1 VTIEAAR
8 KNTDFSP
15 KELNMRLKYLSNL
28 ALLSTALVLTVI
40 GSCFAGSGGG
50 CISAGPSSMP
60 EPAALSLL
68 GAGVGAIVAY
78 RWLKSKR

>member
-1 VTIEAAR
+1 
-8 KNTDFSP
+8 
-15 KELNMRLKYLSNL
+15 MRLKSLLNV
-28 ALLSTALVLTVI
+28 AFLSTAFVLTAI

-50 CISAGPSSMP
+50 CISAGPASVP